1 MTFFWGKAPGLP
13 GGEKLNHNEF
23 ASFAVV
29 EVEVG
34 RRGIAGRTAA
44 VISDMAGVTPV
55 TGDFFP

>member
-1 MTFFWGKAPGLP
+1 M
-13 GGEKLNHNEF
+13 NHNEF

-44 VISDMAGVTPV
+44 VISDIAGVTPV